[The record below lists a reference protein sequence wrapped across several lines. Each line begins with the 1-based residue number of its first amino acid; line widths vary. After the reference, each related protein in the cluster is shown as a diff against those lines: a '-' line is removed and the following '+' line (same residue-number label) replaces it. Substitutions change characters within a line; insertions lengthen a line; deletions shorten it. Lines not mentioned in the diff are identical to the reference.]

1 MLGRKGRHFCSDGAD
16 NTLTRLAVGTNG
28 HVLTADS
35 AEASGVKWAAASGG
49 GSTQNLFETI
59 AVAGQSNVV
68 ADSATDTLT
77 LVGSGA
83 TTITTNAGTDT
94 ITFTSTDTNTTDA
107 LADVY
112 APGTAPG
119 LSGPVAARAGAAF
132 AAPAPATVAE
142 ALDRIAA
149 ALTDPAFTFGTPIPL

>member
-1 MLGRKGRHFCSDGAD
+1 M
-16 NTLTRLAVGTNG
+16 AVGTNG

-77 LVGSGA
+77 LVGAGA
-83 TTITTNAGTDT
+83 TTITTTAGTDT
-94 ITFTSTDTNTTDA
+94 ITFTSTDTDTVAAGSHTYNPAHPPNWD
-107 LADVY
+107 
-112 APGTAPG
+112 
-119 LSGPVAARAGAAF
+119 PVAG
-132 AAPAPATVAE
+132 PPATTEDAINRLVAYLATHVAPTVGG
-142 ALDRIAA
+142 AL
-149 ALTDPAFTFGTPIPL
+149 P